1 VGQANRGHST
11 TDDGARRD
19 VRLGTWA
26 KWLRDRLERTGV
38 SECDWLENE
47 CGRSLATES
56 ADKKWREEE
65 LGRNAGN
72 GGSVRILTD
81 VDRNCTLNR
90 PFCQF
95 HSGPRKSGQT
105 QYFCD
110 FSASFHPSFIPDHP
124 PPCGARSACRILILA
139 ECGLRRRE
147 RITRAEIGGRS
158 RTLLLGPARHF
169 TRARRRF
176 RSLILADGA

>member
-1 VGQANRGHST
+1 M
-11 TDDGARRD
+11 
-19 VRLGTWA
+19 
-26 KWLRDRLERTGV
+26 WLRDRLERTGV

-110 FSASFHPSFIPDHP
+110 FLASFHLSFDFGGTLKRSYWPQSHNLKRFSGLSSKNRLTGAAASPS
-124 PPCGARSACRILILA
+124 
-139 ECGLRRRE
+139 
-147 RITRAEIGGRS
+147 
-158 RTLLLGPARHF
+158 
-169 TRARRRF
+169 
-176 RSLILADGA
+176 

>member
-1 VGQANRGHST
+1 VVIFYRGPHCTPGFEHAVSASSRWDRRTAVHST

-56 ADKKWREEE
+56 ADKKRREEE

-110 FSASFHPSFIPDHP
+110 FSASFHLSFD
-124 PPCGARSACRILILA
+124 LV
-139 ECGLRRRE
+139 
-147 RITRAEIGGRS
+147 GRS
-158 RTLLLGPARHF
+158 KDRTGHSPIISNDSRDSHQR
-169 TRARRRF
+169 TV
-176 RSLILADGA
+176 